1 MQIRKKLAF
10 ILTALMICSATSV
23 PTSAKS
29 ISSAAVDEI
38 ALFYENA
45 RRVENSVS
53 ISARTAE
60 CTSIWTGMSN
70 VKKVSIKHNLQKH
83 KGLWIWNDVD
93 GASWSETENGSSL
106 CLISSISGLSSGTYR
121 LKSVFVLTNAD
132 GKMETIEINSSE
144 KTIG

>member
-53 ISARTAE
+53 ISARTAGAIYNIAYPASGSAHTFSKALIYFNGFHE
-60 CTSIWTGMSN
+60 HFRFARGSN
-70 VKKVSIKHNLQKH
+70 
-83 KGLWIWNDVD
+83 
-93 GASWSETENGSSL
+93 
-106 CLISSISGLSSGTYR
+106 
-121 LKSVFVLTNAD
+121 
-132 GKMETIEINSSE
+132 M
-144 KTIG
+144 

>member
-29 ISSAAVDEI
+29 ISSVAVDEI

-60 CTSIWTGMSN
+60 CTSICTGMSN
-70 VKKVSIKHNLQKH
+70 VKKVSIKHTLQKH
-83 KGLWIWNDVD
+83 KGDKV
-93 GASWSETENGSSL
+93 
-106 CLISSISGLSSGTYR
+106 
-121 LKSVFVLTNAD
+121 
-132 GKMETIEINSSE
+132 
-144 KTIG
+144 